1 MIGYA
6 WRRSREI
13 FIEPFTE
20 TFDEFFITRK
30 FYEILNR
37 YIQYFIRANVTWLK
51 TKKNFP
57 SHKGPLGDADLR
69 FNSPQPQPDT
79 SRSCKSTDT
88 GLVCRVGCLF
98 SSQLAPVPIYTAWW
112 TEAVC

>member
-6 WRRSREI
+6 WWRSREI

-37 YIQYFIRANVTWLK
+37 YIQYFIRANVT
-51 TKKNFP
+51 
-57 SHKGPLGDADLR
+57 
-69 FNSPQPQPDT
+69 
-79 SRSCKSTDT
+79 
-88 GLVCRVGCLF
+88 
-98 SSQLAPVPIYTAWW
+98 
-112 TEAVC
+112 